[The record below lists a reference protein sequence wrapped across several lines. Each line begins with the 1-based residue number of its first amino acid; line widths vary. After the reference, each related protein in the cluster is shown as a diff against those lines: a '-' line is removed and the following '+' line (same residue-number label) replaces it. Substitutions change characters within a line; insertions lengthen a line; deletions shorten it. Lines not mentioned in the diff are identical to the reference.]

1 MCNSVSDAFIWI
13 SLFKSKQKRKRCLK
27 VLCSYPDI
35 VYRHNDWKPFLSVF
49 SMYKLWRES
58 YKHERTILEQTTYD
72 ISWDGE
78 DL

>member
-1 MCNSVSDAFIWI
+1 
-13 SLFKSKQKRKRCLK
+13 
-27 VLCSYPDI
+27 
-35 VYRHNDWKPFLSVF
+35 YRHNDWKPFFYQFF